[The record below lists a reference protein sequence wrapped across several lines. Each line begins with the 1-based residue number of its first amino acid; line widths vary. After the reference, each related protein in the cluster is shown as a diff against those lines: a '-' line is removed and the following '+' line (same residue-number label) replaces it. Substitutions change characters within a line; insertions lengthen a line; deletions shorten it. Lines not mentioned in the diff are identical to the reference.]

1 MVMSISCVR
10 NVATVLSS
18 GVMMEL
24 SSRYPPVPS
33 GRVTR
38 RAHSRLCFLSSS
50 IFGTLPRN

>member
-1 MVMSISCVR
+1 MVISISCVR

-24 SSRYPPVPS
+24 SSRYPSVPS